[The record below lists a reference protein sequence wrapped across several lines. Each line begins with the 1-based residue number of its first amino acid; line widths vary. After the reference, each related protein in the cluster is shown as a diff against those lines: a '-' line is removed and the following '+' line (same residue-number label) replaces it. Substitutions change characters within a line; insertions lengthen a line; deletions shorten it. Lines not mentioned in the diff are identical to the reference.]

1 MKFTVRILSKVPRD
15 QNNLEQGH
23 NNKLQ
28 FIKNQLIF
36 INNVL
41 LQFFSQRQVISERR
55 ETSRDKLID
64 LWINKRSK
72 AIQVIKNDGYWPQQN
87 RVEIPMEET
96 ELYYEQLD
104 KYVIEDNFIM
114 QRK

>member
-1 MKFTVRILSKVPRD
+1 MKFTVRILSKLPRV
-15 QNNLEQGH
+15 QNNLEKG
-23 NNKLQ
+23 NNNTLQ
-28 FIKNQLIF
+28 FIKNQLNF

-41 LQFFSQRQVISERR
+41 LLFFSQRQVISERR

-87 RVEIPMEET
+87 RVEIHVEQT
-96 ELYYEQLD
+96 ELCY
-104 KYVIEDNFIM
+104 
-114 QRK
+114 

>member
-1 MKFTVRILSKVPRD
+1 MLP
-15 QNNLEQGH
+15 L
-23 NNKLQ
+23 
-28 FIKNQLIF
+28 
-36 INNVL
+36 
-41 LQFFSQRQVISERR
+41 FSQRQVISERQ

-87 RVEIPMEET
+87 KVEIPLEET

-104 KYVIEDNFIM
+104 KYVIEENLIM
-114 QRK
+114 QDNSVVHDEGVPVELFTYTEVKNH